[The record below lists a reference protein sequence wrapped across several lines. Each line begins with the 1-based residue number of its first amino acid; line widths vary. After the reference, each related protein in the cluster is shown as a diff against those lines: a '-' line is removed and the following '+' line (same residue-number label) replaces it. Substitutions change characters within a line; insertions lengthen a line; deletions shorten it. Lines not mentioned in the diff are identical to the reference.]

1 LRTEN
6 EWMSLRR
13 QFPTLSKLNYLNT
26 CSLGLLS
33 NSSKE
38 GIQTYLDLWEEYG
51 ASAWY
56 SHWLEE
62 IDSVRHEFSQLINC
76 SLMETAIQ
84 PSISV
89 GLSSLISG
97 MDLKKRNKVI
107 TTEMDFPTV
116 AYQLL
121 AQKKNGVDVQIL
133 PSEDKIT
140 IDVER
145 FRDSIDDN
153 TALVATSRVFFN
165 SGYIQNVEEIGNI
178 CRNKGA
184 LLLIDDYQGCGQIP
198 MDVANTNVD
207 ILLTGGLK
215 WLLGGPGISYMYVN
229 RDLVGQLNPSFTGWF
244 AHKQQFDFNPHQM
257 VFKDDARR
265 LENGTPSISAVYSAK
280 AGMALINRIGVEEIR
295 HRTNRLTM
303 KLISALI
310 DAGFS
315 LNIPDSADEHASITC
330 IQAGDPAALVTE
342 LKKAGIITDARPG
355 GLRISP
361 YFYNND
367 ADILNFVES
376 IVKLRDISPEYF
388 NVV

>member
-1 LRTEN
+1 MRTEN
-6 EWMSLRR
+6 EWLSLRTE
-13 QFPTLSKLNYLNT
+13 FPTLGRFNYLNT

-38 GIQTYLDLWEEYG
+38 GIQTYLNLWEEYG

-62 IDSVRHEFSQLINC
+62 IDALRHEFAQLINC
-76 SLMETAIQ
+76 TQMETAIQ

-89 GLSSLISG
+89 GLASLISG
-97 MDLKKRNKVI
+97 MDLRKRNKVI

-133 PSEDKIT
+133 SSEDKIT
-140 IDVER
+140 IDVGK
-145 FRDSIDDN
+145 FRDAVDEN

-165 SGYIQNVEEIGNI
+165 SGYVQDVEEIGNI

-184 LLLIDDYQGCGQIP
+184 LLVIDDYQGCGQLPI
-198 MDVANTNVD
+198 DVARNNVD

-229 RDLVGQLNPSFTGWF
+229 SDVLDQLNPTFTGWF

-257 VFKDDARR
+257 VFKDDARK
-265 LENGTPSISAVYSAK
+265 LENGTPSISAVYSGK
-280 AGMALINRIGVEEIR
+280 AGMALINKIGIEEIR
-295 HRTNRLTM
+295 NRTNRLTM
-303 KLISALI
+303 KLVSALT
-310 DAGFS
+310 DAEFS
-315 LNIPDSADEHASITC
+315 LNIPNSADEHASITC
-330 IQAGDPAALVTE
+330 IQSSNPAELVSE
-342 LKKAGIITDARPG
+342 LKRSGIIADARPG

-376 IVKLRDISPEYF
+376 MVKLREISPEYF
-388 NVV
+388 SAV